1 MIQRARDGNLSRTD
15 HRGWR
20 LLALLLLGWG
30 LPIGCGGG
38 VVIVIDGELTPE
50 SSETTPIPAPLSE
63 GVTIRPVVGSGI
75 PIGSSFPP
83 DIVIPSNDR
92 AWVVT
97 SSPPAGIF
105 RFDLSDEATSPS
117 HFFPF
122 PEEGSGI
129 ADGIAPVGE
138 DLLLVTMSG
147 HDALR
152 LFDTSR
158 GAFTAMLDL
167 EAPIEISP
175 PAPDSEG
182 RLVSELEPSFTAGA
196 ALVDGFLYVVTSNL
210 VRTGTDPAA
219 NPGTVLIFEAK
230 REEDGWR
237 FLPASPPAV
246 VTSGFN
252 PTEITFFS
260 PEFLLVTN
268 TGLLAIEGGESVVLS
283 PGSVDLLSTRQRR
296 IVANFPL
303 GMGGPAFQPLAITP
317 DRRFGFLVSAAYR
330 EVYQIDLSVIPE
342 DFEGEEGVR
351 SLAEGVVADH
361 AHPIRV
367 GGGGKGFLPQIAI
380 EPGGR
385 IAFVTDFEGGTLHP
399 IDLGGVPARSFPQ
412 SIRITDPVP
421 ASGEIG
427 PGPLAFRPGIPHRDF
442 TGPDLF
448 VLTGFPT
455 GFLVPVTTNIEGR

>member
-1 MIQRARDGNLSRTD
+1 M
-15 HRGWR
+15 
-20 LLALLLLGWG
+20 ALLLLGWG

-38 VVIVIDGELTPE
+38 VVIVIEGELTPE
-50 SSETTPIPAPLSE
+50 SSETTTMPAPFSE
-63 GVTIRPVVGSGI
+63 GVTIRPVVGSGV
-75 PIGSSFPP
+75 PIGSAFPP

-92 AWVVT
+92 AWIVT
-97 SSPPAGIF
+97 SSPPAGLL
-105 RFDLSDEATSPS
+105 RFDLDEEGTFPS
-117 HFFPF
+117 RFFPF
-122 PEEGSGI
+122 PPEGSGI
-129 ADGIAPVGE
+129 ADGIAPAGE

-147 HDALR
+147 HDALL
-152 LFDTSR
+152 LFDASR
-158 GAFTAMLDL
+158 GVFTATLDL

-196 ALVDGFLYVVTSNL
+196 AFVDGFLYVVTSNL

-219 NPGTVLIFEAK
+219 NPGTVLIFETK
-230 REEDGWR
+230 REGNGWR
-237 FLPASPPAV
+237 FVPASPPAV

-252 PTEITFFS
+252 PTEITPLS
-260 PEFLLVTN
+260 AEFLLVTN
-268 TGLLAIEGGESVVLS
+268 TGLLAIEGGESVALS

-303 GMGGPAFQPLAITP
+303 GMGAPGFQPIAITP
-317 DRRFGFLVSAAYR
+317 DRRFGFLASAAYR
-330 EVYQIDLSVIPE
+330 EVYQIDLSVIPD
-342 DFEGEEGVR
+342 DFEGEGGVR

-361 AHPIRV
+361 THPIRI

-399 IDLGGVPARSFPQ
+399 LDVGSIPARPFPQ
-412 SIRITDPVP
+412 AIRITDPVP
-421 ASGEIG
+421 AAGEIG
-427 PGPLAFRPGIPHRDF
+427 PGPLAFRPGIPPRDF

-455 GFLVPVTTNIEGR
+455 GFLVPVATNIEGP